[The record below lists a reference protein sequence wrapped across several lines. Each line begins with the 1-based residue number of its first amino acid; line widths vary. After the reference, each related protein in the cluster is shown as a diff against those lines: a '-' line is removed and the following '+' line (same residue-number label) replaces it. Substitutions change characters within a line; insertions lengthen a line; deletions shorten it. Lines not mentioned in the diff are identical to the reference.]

1 MTEEMIKKIT
11 DAEEQG
17 ALLKEK
23 ATEKATLLLS
33 EAERQVARTLQSSA
47 EVCRAYSETQ
57 LKNARAE
64 ADIRYAETLETERK
78 KARAYCAEMMKSADG
93 YVSGIVGR
101 IVGGDC

>member
-23 ATEKATLLLS
+23 AAEKAALLLV
-33 EAERQVARTLQSSA
+33 EAERQAARTLQSST
-47 EVCRAYSETQ
+47 EVCRAYSDTQ
-57 LKNARAE
+57 LNNARVEAE
-64 ADIRYAETLETERK
+64 ARYAEMLETERK
-78 KARAYCAEMMKSADG
+78 KARAYCAEMLKNADDI
-93 YVSGIVGR
+93 VSGIVGR

>member
-1 MTEEMIKKIT
+1 MTEEMIKRIT

-23 ATEKATLLLS
+23 ATEKAALLLS
-33 EAERQVARTLQSSA
+33 DAERQAARTLQSSA

-64 ADIRYAETLETERK
+64 ADIRYAETLESERK
-78 KARAYCAEMMKSADG
+78 KARAYCAEMLKNADG
-93 YVSGIVGR
+93 NVNAIVGR

>member
-11 DAEEQG
+11 DAETQG
-17 ALLKEK
+17 AEIKEK
-23 ATEKATLLLS
+23 ATEKAAILLA
-33 EAERQVARTLQSSA
+33 EAERQATRTMQSSA

-64 ADIRYAETLETERK
+64 AENRYAETLEAERK
-78 KARAYCAEMMKSADG
+78 KARAYCAEMLKNADDI
-93 YVSGIVGR
+93 VSGIVGR